1 MLHIILYFQ
10 VHQPY
15 RLRPY
20 RALHIGKSHHYFDD
34 ELNRSIIDKV
44 SDKCYIPAN
53 SILKELIDKFEGRFK
68 VSFSIT
74 GTLVEQLRENRPD
87 VLESFRG
94 LVQQGGVELLGET
107 YYHSLSC
114 LFDLRIGFS
123 HPVHYSLSE
132 GVDAIVAREEQITR
146 IRLTGINKEKLSD
159 VAARLR
165 AILPPEP
172 YKGKGIRYEGEVIR
186 RKAGKT
192 KAIVK

>member
-1 MLHIILYFQ
+1 MEGSCSVGYGKDMSRIGRKPIEVPGFVTAHITGNELRVAGPKGELTRNISSLLKVAIRDKEVVVSRLGESRLHRSLHGLTRTLIANMIEGVASGFEKKLEMHG
-10 VHQPY
+10 VG
-15 RLRPY
+15 Y
-20 RALHIGKSHHYFDD
+20 RAEVKDRDI
-34 ELNRSIIDKV
+34 V
-44 SDKCYIPAN
+44 
-53 SILKELIDKFEGRFK
+53 
-68 VSFSIT
+68 
-74 GTLVEQLRENRPD
+74 
-87 VLESFRG
+87 
-94 LVQQGGVELLGET
+94 
-107 YYHSLSC
+107 
-114 LFDLRIGFS
+114 LRIGFS